1 VIRRAALKK
10 AGLPDYIG
18 PRAIGARQLRQAAH
32 LKTTGRSDLQSLKLA
47 TPPEGLY
54 ATNL

>member
-1 VIRRAALKK
+1 MGASLPSPGWRA
-10 AGLPDYIG
+10 GTS
-18 PRAIGARQLRQAAH
+18 ARQLRQAAH